1 MEHLLQSTLI
11 THDRAVNE
19 DKIPT
24 QSTGIQAKVETK
36 TQIIQTNGAIEDKEA
51 QLCAIIK
58 KLITT
63 MLISNSKEYVLN
75 TIVGSVKRQEIV
87 KEIMKGAW
95 IENENKEKPM
105 VMNDNFKANKKR
117 QGSESSRGRS
127 QTPAPQLS

>member
-1 MEHLLQSTLI
+1 MEHLLQSTLV
-11 THDRAVNE
+11 THDKAVNE

>member
-1 MEHLLQSTLI
+1 MEHLLQSTLV
-11 THDRAVNE
+11 THDKAVNE

-95 IENENKEKPM
+95 NENENKEKPM

-117 QGSESSRGRS
+117 
-127 QTPAPQLS
+127 